1 MGLNPQESDN
11 VIEVPVPKMTKEVRE
26 NLVKNIKKSAEGYR
40 ERIRGVR
47 RDAISKVKKQKGESG
62 VSEDDIHKKEKEVQ
76 FYIFSNPNS
85 YKLLLTTLSKKWTP
99 LSHKKKMRLIPCN
112 KTSYRTTVKA
122 FQLTLTVTSIVTI
135 AQPIYWI
142 LACTYRVFGIMN
154 YTKLWLD
161 KDKDGDRVYHKW

>member
-1 MGLNPQESDN
+1 MGLNPQESEN

-62 VSEDDIHKKEKEVQ
+62 VSEDDIHKKEKEVYH
-76 FYIFSNPNS
+76 FIHFSNPSS
-85 YKLLLTTLSKKWTP
+85 YKLLLTTLSKRWTP

-122 FQLTLTVTSIVTI
+122 FQLTLTVTSIDPI

-142 LACTYRVFGIMN
+142 LDILTGYSVS
-154 YTKLWLD
+154 
-161 KDKDGDRVYHKW
+161 

>member
-1 MGLNPQESDN
+1 MGLNPQESEN

-26 NLVKNIKKSAEGYR
+26 NLVKNTKKSAEGYR

-62 VSEDDIHKKEKEVQ
+62 VSEDDIHKKEKEVYH
-76 FYIFSNPNS
+76 FIHFSNPSS
-85 YKLLLTTLSKKWTP
+85 YKLLLTTSSKKWTP

-112 KTSYRTTVKA
+112 KTSYHTTVKA
-122 FQLTLTVTSIVTI
+122 FQLTLTVTSIDPI

-142 LACTYRVFGIMN
+142 LDILTGYSVS
-154 YTKLWLD
+154 
-161 KDKDGDRVYHKW
+161 